1 MGPAGDSA
9 GLTLP
14 VHMGKE
20 EVGQLL
26 TILHDLQPRLCLEWG
41 SGGST
46 RALLEVR
53 PPIER
58 LVSIEH
64 NREWYDR
71 VAAAVRD
78 PRLELHHLPP
88 KEPAPPRT
96 LLNRKM
102 QAWDARAEHEPAI
115 LADYVAFPATL
126 GIHFD
131 FVLVDGRARRFCL
144 KTGWELLRPGG
155 ALVLHDAQRTDYHEV
170 LFSLGPPPRLLD
182 PWRRG
187 QLAVLRKP

>member
-1 MGPAGDSA
+1 
-9 GLTLP
+9 
-14 VHMGKE
+14 MGKE
-20 EVGQLL
+20 EVAQLL
-26 TILHDLQPRLCLEWG
+26 AILQDVRPRLCLEWG

-46 RALLEVR
+46 RALLEAR
-53 PPIER
+53 PPIEL

-64 NREWYDR
+64 NRHWYDR

-78 PRLELHHLPP
+78 PRLELHYLPP
-88 KEPAPPRT
+88 TEPTPPRS
-96 LLNRKM
+96 LLNRRM

-126 GIHFD
+126 GIRFD

-144 KTGWELLRPGG
+144 KAGWDLLRPGG
-155 ALVLHDAQRTDYHEV
+155 VLLLHDAQRLDYHDA
-170 LFSLGPPPRLLD
+170 LFALGPEPRLLE

-187 QLAVLRKP
+187 QLALLRKPEAYQATP

>member
-1 MGPAGDSA
+1 
-9 GLTLP
+9 
-14 VHMGKE
+14 MGKE

-26 TILHDLQPRLCLEWG
+26 AILHEVEPKLCLEWG

-71 VAAAVRD
+71 VAAALRD
-78 PRLELHHLPP
+78 PRLELHYLPP
-88 KEPAPPRT
+88 AEPAPPRT
-96 LLNRKM
+96 LRNRRM
-102 QAWDARAEHEPAI
+102 QAWDARAEHEPAL

-126 GIHFD
+126 GIRFD

-144 KTGWELLRPGG
+144 RAGWDLLRPGG
-155 ALVLHDAQRTDYHEV
+155 VLLLHDAQRTDYHDV
-170 LFSLGPPPRLLD
+170 LFSLGPRPHLLE

-187 QLAVLRKP
+187 QLALLSKPESYQATP